1 MANKPF
7 SKAPLGAGG
16 RFAACVRRVMGFY
29 QRKGK
34 SMTTARAKAIC
45 ASIGRRAYGTK
56 RFAQMAARGRR
67 RG

>member
-16 RFAACVRRVMGFY
+16 RFAACVRRVTGFY

-45 ASIGRRAYGTK
+45 ASIGRRAYGK
-56 RFAQMAARGRR
+56 AGFQAMARAGKK
-67 RG
+67 G